1 MPVQST
7 SIRQVRRHR
16 NGEAVDVDD
25 ELVVEEPLEIR
36 VGDQRFTVTMR
47 TPGHDFDLVRGLL
60 FTEGLIRSAGD
71 VGQMRYCDAGD
82 AGDTDYDNIVVVR
95 LTAEVDWA
103 GRQWQR
109 TLMSGT
115 SCGLCGKAALEAVM
129 SVAPRIEGEAVVE
142 RSTLSAM
149 AESMRSRQPVF
160 DRTGGLHAAG
170 LFDVDGNCLVVYED
184 IGRHN
189 ATDKVIGRALVEG
202 WLGASG
208 VDGTGVACSSRAM
221 SMAPGKVLLVSGR
234 ASFEITQKA
243 LVAGIPIVASVSAA
257 STLAVDVA
265 VAGNMTLVGFLRG
278 AGMTVYAGGE
288 RIRG

>member
-1 MPVQST
+1 M
-7 SIRQVRRHR
+7 
-16 NGEAVDVDD
+16 
-25 ELVVEEPLEIR
+25 
-36 VGDQRFTVTMR
+36 TMR
-47 TPGHDFDLVRGLL
+47 TPGDDFDLVRGLL
-60 FTEGLIRSAGD
+60 FTEGLIQSAD
-71 VGQMRYCDAGD
+71 DIGQMRYCDAGD
-82 AGDTDYDNIVVVR
+82 AGETDYDNIVAVR
-95 LTAEVDWA
+95 MKSEVDWA

-115 SCGLCGKAALEAVM
+115 SCGLCGKAALDAVM
-129 SVAPRIEGEAVVE
+129 SVAPRIEGEATVE

-149 AESMRSRQPVF
+149 AESMRSRQPIF

-170 LFDVDGNCLVVYED
+170 IFDVSGQCLGLFED

-189 ATDKVIGRALVEG
+189 ATDKAIGRGVLEG
-202 WLGASG
+202 WLGGGTQPG
-208 VDGTGVACSSRAM
+208 V
-221 SMAPGKVLLVSGR
+221 VLLVSGR

-278 AGMTVYAGGE
+278 SGMTVYAGAG